1 MHRDCAGKFT
11 DVSNSLAGPII
22 GGVSDRRLM
31 CLCLGLDFH

>member
-1 MHRDCAGKFT
+1 MHRDNARKFA

-31 CLCLGLDFH
+31 CVCLGLNFH